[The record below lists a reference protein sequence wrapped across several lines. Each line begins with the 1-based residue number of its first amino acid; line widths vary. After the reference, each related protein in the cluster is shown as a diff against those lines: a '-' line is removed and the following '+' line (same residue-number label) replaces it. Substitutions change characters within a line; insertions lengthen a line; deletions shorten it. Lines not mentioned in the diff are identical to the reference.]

1 MHSFGQFRRAKEK
14 TIRVRDRVEFGLT
27 KRSGSERCRTV
38 ERPPSGERRWNRVR
52 SNLGSSE
59 MASQLLRGGRE
70 RGLKGIRNK
79 EGEREREERERTRE
93 RNGGTRGVCRGTERR
108 NVDEDRTRYGDERGP
123 GGQWVSGPGPLNS

>member
-79 EGEREREERERTRE
+79 EGERERKGREQGRGMVVRVVFVEEQREGTWTKIGPVMEMRE
-93 RNGGTRGVCRGTERR
+93 GPADNGFRGRA
-108 NVDEDRTRYGDERGP
+108 P
-123 GGQWVSGPGPLNS
+123 

>member
-59 MASQLLRGGRE
+59 MASQLLRGG
-70 RGLKGIRNK
+70 
-79 EGEREREERERTRE
+79 GEREDCCEGDKEQRGRERERKGRE
-93 RNGGTRGVCRGTERR
+93 QGRGMVVRVVFVEEQREGTWTKIGPVMEMREGPADNGFRGRA
-108 NVDEDRTRYGDERGP
+108 P
-123 GGQWVSGPGPLNS
+123 

>member
-70 RGLKGIRNK
+70 RERIEGDK
-79 EGEREREERERTRE
+79 EQRGRERERKGREQGRGMVVRVVFVEEQREGTWTKIGPVMEMRE
-93 RNGGTRGVCRGTERR
+93 GPADNGFRGRA
-108 NVDEDRTRYGDERGP
+108 P
-123 GGQWVSGPGPLNS
+123 

>member
-1 MHSFGQFRRAKEK
+1 MSNGGEATFGREKVESWSVRILVRARWPRNCYE
-14 TIRVRDRVEFGLT
+14 E
-27 KRSGSERCRTV
+27 
-38 ERPPSGERRWNRVR
+38 GER
-52 SNLGSSE
+52 
-59 MASQLLRGGRE
+59 E
-70 RGLKGIRNK
+70 RIAVKGIRNK

>member
-59 MASQLLRGGRE
+59 MASQLLREGRE

-79 EGEREREERERTRE
+79 EGERERTGREQGRGMVVRVVFVEEQREGTWTKIGPVMEMRE
-93 RNGGTRGVCRGTERR
+93 GPADNGFRGRA
-108 NVDEDRTRYGDERGP
+108 P
-123 GGQWVSGPGPLNS
+123 